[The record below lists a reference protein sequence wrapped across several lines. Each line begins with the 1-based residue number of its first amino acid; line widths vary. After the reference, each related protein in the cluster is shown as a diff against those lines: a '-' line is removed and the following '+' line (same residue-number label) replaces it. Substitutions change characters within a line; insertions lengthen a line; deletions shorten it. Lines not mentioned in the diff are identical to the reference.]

1 MIAHS
6 VNILNKNLTIFNINH
21 LFLTEDALINFC
33 MHLVLN
39 IYIIIAL
46 FFVYKLLSNFFNK
59 SYANL
64 FIIFLLLTP
73 SFSGHS
79 LFNLK
84 NSFCSKSF
92 TLCGYFLT
100 KFDLLDNSLK
110 LQSYFYL
117 LCLFH
122 FRH

>member
-1 MIAHS
+1 
-6 VNILNKNLTIFNINH
+6 
-21 LFLTEDALINFC
+21 
-33 MHLVLN
+33 MHIVLN
-39 IYIIIAL
+39 VYIIAAL

-84 NSFCSKSF
+84 DIPFALNLL
-92 TLCGYFLT
+92 LCVVYFLT

-110 LQSYFYL
+110 FQKL
-117 LCLFH
+117 LLPAF
-122 FRH
+122 FISLPAMIG